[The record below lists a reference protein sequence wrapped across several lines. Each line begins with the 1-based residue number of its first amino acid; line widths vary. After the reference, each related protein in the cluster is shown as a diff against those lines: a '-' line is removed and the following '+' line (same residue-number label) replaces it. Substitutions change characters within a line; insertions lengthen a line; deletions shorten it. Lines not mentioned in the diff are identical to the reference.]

1 MVEFSGNS
9 PRWGQR
15 CFWQLGRFVSSV
27 TPNATQNGL
36 NNRENVLP
44 LQRVF
49 GQDLCPTGIGLV
61 IQRLKLSG
69 PCCFP
74 SSAPPALDYQL
85 CHHRLTLPHAT
96 RWRHHPESRV
106 ETALSR
112 RKERLPP
119 MPHFA
124 KNTKLFPRSTPP
136 PARRMPIRYFGL
148 EQGHVPASKTIPGN
162 RPGTT
167 VDVFNHS

>member
-74 SSAPPALDYQL
+74 SSAPPALEYQL

-96 RWRHHPESRV
+96 QWRHDPESRV
-106 ETALSR
+106 DTALSR

-124 KNTKLFPRSTPP
+124 KNTKLFPRSTPLP
-136 PARRMPIRYFGL
+136 EECP
-148 EQGHVPASKTIPGN
+148 S
-162 RPGTT
+162 GTLG
-167 VDVFNHS
+167 